1 MNSEVLIERWCAG
14 DELAHEMIFHQI
26 IGKCSDRAMDGRNAT
41 AGPIA
46 VIAVIL
52 GVILY
57 MGLFIL
63 ILPYL
68 IR

>member
-14 DELAHEMIFHQI
+14 DELADEMIYQI

-52 GVILY
+52 GAILY
-57 MGLFIL
+57 IGLFIL